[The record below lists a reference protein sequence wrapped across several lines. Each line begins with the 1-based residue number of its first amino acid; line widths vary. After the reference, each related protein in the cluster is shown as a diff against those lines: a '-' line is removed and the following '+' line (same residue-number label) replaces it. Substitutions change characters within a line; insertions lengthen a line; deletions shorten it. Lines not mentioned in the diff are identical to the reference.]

1 MNDKILF
8 IDTETGGLDPRQ
20 HSLLSI
26 GLVIW
31 SPQGILATEEILLK
45 EKVFRIDHH
54 ALKVNQ
60 IDLAQHAA
68 RALDHADA
76 LKKMVAFVQ
85 SHFAGKGIVLA
96 GHNVSFDIGF
106 VKQWFEEQGVDFS
119 SLFSHRSID
128 THSILSALYLSGLVD
143 ERATDSSKAFDYFG
157 IKVEQRHTALS
168 DALATATLFGKLLE
182 KMKK

>member
-26 GLVIW
+26 GLVVW
-31 SPQGILATEEILLK
+31 SPQGILASEEILLK

-54 ALKVNQ
+54 ALKVNN
-60 IDLAQHAA
+60 IDLSLHAA
-68 RALDHADA
+68 RALNHAEA
-76 LKKMVAFVQ
+76 LQKLQSFVGN
-85 SHFAGKGIVLA
+85 HFHGKGIVLA

-106 VKQWFEEQGVDFS
+106 VKQWFEEQNTDFS
-119 SLFSHRSID
+119 SMFSHRSID
-128 THSILSALYLSGLVD
+128 THSILSALYLSGLVN
-143 ERATDSSKAFDYFG
+143 ECVTDSSKAFDYFG

-168 DALATATLFGKLLE
+168 DAIATATLFSKLLSIMN
-182 KMKK
+182 K